1 MREADNIRYLFLV
14 RFFLEYFLALR
25 EYETSSGVDPASE
38 DGHDFDLISEMSDP
52 ATIGYVALRMKLCL
66 EDEVS
71 NRGHVLCTSLSF
83 KLRTSAS
90 TKLDRVARSCRLLY
104 SDSELPGLLRVIT
117 S

>member
-1 MREADNIRYLFLV
+1 MERAKVREADNIRYLFLV
-14 RFFLEYFLALR
+14 CFFLEYFLALR

-71 NRGHVLCTSLSF
+71 GRDHVF
-83 KLRTSAS
+83 
-90 TKLDRVARSCRLLY
+90 LY
-104 SDSELPGLLRVIT
+104 SLNQSTHISLNQIGPSCTQL
-117 S
+117 